1 MKEKGVVVA
10 MYMYPWMYVVLLG
23 LVLIMYARLLPKS
36 VTEAPKNTVVQEIED
51 TIEHFAMEM
60 DEQNKAIL
68 DLFARTKQDYEVELS
83 KLSGRMELLEKQK
96 MELSHE
102 LNKIHISSQAGTIA
116 QSTVSPIFE
125 PVSESSILTAA
136 AVDGSQGSQ
145 NHSIQEASSQQVEET
160 IKESASSG
168 LNMKTRYAELFSLHD
183 QGKGVEAI
191 AKKLGM
197 NKGEVNLIIQLSR
210 QEERSR
216 V

>member
-1 MKEKGVVVA
+1 